1 MKSVTEIQ
9 DILYSILDGSD
20 LHREI
25 QSRGGVIYTDERP
38 MNSGKEDITIL
49 PHDDLVGGNTQEFV
63 FNINIYVRDTPR
75 DNQMI
80 IDKPRVRYL
89 SRLAISLL
97 EEYVASDYHFHI
109 EKQPV
114 FKVNGADEHCINNRI
129 LFTQSK

>member
-9 DILYSILDGSD
+9 DILYSILNGSD

-25 QSRGGVIYTDERP
+25 QSRGGAIYTDERP

-49 PHDDLVGGNTQEFV
+49 PLDGLVGGDTQELV
-63 FNINIYVRDTPR
+63 LNINIYVRDIPR

-80 IDKPRVRYL
+80 IDKPRIRHL

-97 EEYVASDYHFHI
+97 EEYVMSDYQFHI

-114 FKVNGADEHCINNRI
+114 FKVDGADEHCINNRI
-129 LFTQSK
+129 LFTLLK